1 RLDRAMVHS
10 AWTTALDADE
20 IVLLVDSQKP
30 ISNLLMNVIEKV
42 GQAGKKVIVALNKI
56 DLVKKEVLLEL
67 SQKLYATE
75 MVEKVFMISA
85 LKGKGT
91 EDLLSELS
99 GLAPKGPWH
108 FPEDQ
113 LSSLPERLMAS
124 EITREK
130 LFLHLHQELPYA
142 LTVETET
149 WEVFDNGN
157 IKIKQTIYV
166 ERDSQ
171 RAIILGKKG
180 TKIKQVG
187 ELARRELEH
196 LLDKKIHL
204 FLFVKVDKKWQD
216 RPDHYRAMGLEYESQ

>member
-1 RLDRAMVHS
+1 MENKPKKCAFIALIGLPNSGKSTLLNHILGSKVSIVTHKPQTTRFRIMGISILQQTQLVFMDTPGIFEPTKRLDRAMVHS

-99 GLAPKGPWH
+99 G
-108 FPEDQ
+108 
-113 LSSLPERLMAS
+113 
-124 EITREK
+124 
-130 LFLHLHQELPYA
+130 
-142 LTVETET
+142 V
-149 WEVFDNGN
+149 
-157 IKIKQTIYV
+157 
-166 ERDSQ
+166 
-171 RAIILGKKG
+171 
-180 TKIKQVG
+180 
-187 ELARRELEH
+187 
-196 LLDKKIHL
+196 
-204 FLFVKVDKKWQD
+204 
-216 RPDHYRAMGLEYESQ
+216 